1 MSNPD
6 RDRYMYLSLDYGLDG
21 EGTNIVLKMD
31 DEGIEVDV
39 FSGGFGVETIASRSR
54 SYAEF
59 GAKFNPFTGKGE
71 MKMEDVH
78 INLLLGDEVYW
89 NDPDEGTC
97 SGHGTFVRHLDDGA
111 AIIRK
116 DDVEIEVFVK
126 ELS

>member
-59 GAKFNPFTGKGE
+59 GAKFNPFTGKKE
-71 MKMEDVH
+71 MK
-78 INLLLGDEVYW
+78 
-89 NDPDEGTC
+89 
-97 SGHGTFVRHLDDGA
+97 DD
-111 AIIRK
+111 
-116 DDVEIEVFVK
+116 
-126 ELS
+126 